1 MIRSRIATPF
11 VRIMFQP
18 SFASLFVL
26 LLVALSTNLAGAL
39 KDPATGIS
47 FPAKANGLEIFGVG
61 VRRKGP
67 IKVYSVAAY
76 GTDDS
81 KKALSAM
88 SRSKSEKQALAAL
101 QSEAKSD
108 KATFLLEMSFKIGAE
123 KMANAIAESVAP
135 RHKGSS
141 KDVDDL
147 KDIIFKG
154 VDAKG
159 AATKGT
165 TFQFDCSAKSGV
177 TVSVDGKEQG
187 HVSSPGLASAF
198 CDVYL
203 DDKCVSPPLRT
214 SCLENCC
221 AP

>member
-1 MIRSRIATPF
+1 MMKSR
-11 VRIMFQP
+11 P
-18 SFASLFVL
+18 SFLNLLVL
-26 LLVALSTNLAGAL
+26 LPVVLATSSAM

-47 FPAKANGLEIFGVG
+47 FPAKKNGLEIFGVG

-76 GTDDS
+76 GTEAA
-81 KKALSAM
+81 KETLTGI
-88 SRSKSEKQALAAL
+88 SRSQNEKQALAAL
-101 QSEAKSD
+101 QSGAKD

-141 KDVDDL
+141 KDVDEL

-154 VDAKG
+154 VEAKG

-165 TFQFDCSAKSGV
+165 TFQFDCNAKSGV
-177 TVSVDGKEQG
+177 SVSVDGKEQG
-187 HVSSPGLASAF
+187 SVSSPGLASAF

-203 DDKCVSPPLRT
+203 DDKCVSPPLRN

>member
-1 MIRSRIATPF
+1 MMMSR
-11 VRIMFQP
+11 P
-18 SFASLFVL
+18 SFVYLFVL
-26 LLVALSTNLAGAL
+26 LLVALATISRARAMT
-39 KDPATGIS
+39 DPATGIS
-47 FPAKANGLEIFGVG
+47 FPAKKNGLEIFGVG

-76 GTDDS
+76 GTEAT
-81 KKALSAM
+81 KQTLAGM
-88 SRSKSEKQALAAL
+88 SRSKSEKLALGAL
-101 QSEAKSD
+101 QSGAKAD

-141 KDVDDL
+141 TDVDKL

-154 VDAKG
+154 VEAKG

-177 TVSVDGKEQG
+177 HVSVDGKEQG
-187 HVSSPGLASAF
+187 SVSSPGLASAF

-203 DDKCVSPPLRT
+203 DDHCVSPNLRT